1 MRGLGGGGPY
11 AGLGRHQTI
20 IDPGIMPPLKRC
32 AASVPGY
39 CVRFPSLVE
48 QRSLAIYD
56 AVLGTGADD
65 ETA

>member
-1 MRGLGGGGPY
+1 
-11 AGLGRHQTI
+11 
-20 IDPGIMPPLKRC
+20 MPPLKRC

-39 CVRFPSLVE
+39 CARFPSLVE